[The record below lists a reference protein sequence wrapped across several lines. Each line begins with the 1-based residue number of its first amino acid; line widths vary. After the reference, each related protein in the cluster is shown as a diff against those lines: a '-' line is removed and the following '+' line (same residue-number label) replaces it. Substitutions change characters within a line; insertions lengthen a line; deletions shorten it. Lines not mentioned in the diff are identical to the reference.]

1 MMKLQTNKG
10 NRSVKAILFDKDGT
24 LTNID
29 NMWVEPT
36 EQVIRKILKPHIKEN
51 STVTIEQMIEFLGIV
66 QGEIIPNSVIAS
78 GTVEDMLD
86 EIGKY
91 FPIDKKA
98 LYDVVLEDFR
108 QYLLAHPDMIIPI
121 GDVAFLISELK
132 HKGIKVGVVTND
144 SYIPTKTIFEI
155 LKVWH
160 LFDFVATPDEYPA
173 KPAADSLIGAS
184 QQLGVPLNEIFY
196 VGDSYLDMAYAKHCG
211 GGIAVLTSGSDLQK
225 MKEQS
230 LLVLDSVEQLLDF
243 VIGE

>member
-1 MMKLQTNKG
+1 MKLQTNKG
-10 NRSVKAILFDKDGT
+10 NLEVKAILFDKDGT

-29 NMWVEPT
+29 NLWIEPT
-36 EQVIRKILKPHIKEN
+36 EMVIRKILKQHIKED
-51 STVTIEQMIEFLGIV
+51 SPITIEQMIELLGIV
-66 QGEIIPNSVIAS
+66 RGEIVPNSVIAS

-91 FPIDKKA
+91 FPIDKIA
-98 LYDVVLEDFR
+98 LYDEVLQDFR
-108 QYLLAHPDMIIPI
+108 KYLLAHPDMIVPI

-132 HKGIKVGVVTND
+132 NKGIQVGVVTND

-160 LFDFVATPDEYPA
+160 LFDFVATPDDYAA
-173 KPAADSLIGAS
+173 KPLADSLISAS

-196 VGDSYLDMAYAKHCG
+196 VGDSYLDMDYAKNCG
-211 GGIAVLTSGSDLQK
+211 GGIAVLTSGSDVQI

-230 LLVLDSVEQLLDF
+230 VLVLDSVEQLLDF
-243 VIGE
+243 LIGE

>member
-1 MMKLQTNKG
+1 MKLQTNKG
-10 NRSVKAILFDKDGT
+10 NREAKAILFDKDGT

-36 EQVIRKILKPHIKEN
+36 EMVIRNILKQHIKED
-51 STVTIEQMIEFLGIV
+51 SPITIEQMLELLGIV
-66 QGEIIPNSVIAS
+66 QGEIVPNSVIAS

-155 LKVWH
+155 LKIWH

-173 KPAADSLIGAS
+173 KPASDSLIGAS
-184 QQLGVPLNEIFY
+184 QHLAVPLHEIFY
-196 VGDSYLDMAYAKHCG
+196 VGDSYLDMDYAKHCG
-211 GGIAVLTSGSDLQK
+211 GGIAVLTSGSDVHK

-230 LLVLDSVEQLLDF
+230 VLVLDSVEQLLDF

>member
-1 MMKLQTNKG
+1 MKLQTNKG
-10 NRSVKAILFDKDGT
+10 NREVKAILFDKDGT

-36 EQVIRKILKPHIKEN
+36 EMVIRNILKQHIKQD
-51 STVTIEQMIEFLGIV
+51 SPITIEQMLELLGIV
-66 QGEIIPNSVIAS
+66 QGEIVPNSVIAS

-108 QYLLAHPDMIIPI
+108 HYLLAHPDMIIPI
-121 GDVAFLISELK
+121 GNVAFLISELK

-160 LFDFVATPDEYPA
+160 LFDFVATPNEYPA

-184 QQLGVPLNEIFY
+184 EHLAVPLHEIFY

-211 GGIAVLTSGSDLQK
+211 GGIAVLTSGSDVHT

-230 LLVLDSVEQLLDF
+230 VLVLDSVEQLLDF

>member
-10 NRSVKAILFDKDGT
+10 NREVKAILFDKDGT

-36 EQVIRKILKPHIKEN
+36 EMVIRNILKQHIKQD
-51 STVTIEQMIEFLGIV
+51 SPITIEQMLELLGIV
-66 QGEIIPNSVIAS
+66 QGEIVPNSVIAS

-108 QYLLAHPDMIIPI
+108 HYLLAHPDMIIPI
-121 GDVAFLISELK
+121 GNVAFLISELK

-184 QQLGVPLNEIFY
+184 EHLAVPLHEIFY

-211 GGIAVLTSGSDLQK
+211 GGIAVLTSGSDVQK

>member
-10 NRSVKAILFDKDGT
+10 NRVVKAILFDKDGT

-36 EQVIRKILKPHIKEN
+36 EKVIRKILKPYIKEN
-51 STVTIEQMIEFLGIV
+51 STVTIEQMLELLGIV

-86 EIGKY
+86 KIGKY
-91 FPIDKKA
+91 FPIDKVS
-98 LYDVVLEDFR
+98 LYNEVLEDFR

-132 HKGIKVGVVTND
+132 NKGIQVGVVTND

-155 LKVWH
+155 LNIWH
-160 LFDFVATPDEYPA
+160 LFDFVATPDNYPP
-173 KPAADSLIGAS
+173 KPVADSLIAAS
-184 QQLGVPLNEIFY
+184 EDLGVPLEDIFY
-196 VGDSYLDMAYAKHCG
+196 VGDSYLDMAYAKNCG
-211 GGIAVLTSGSDLQK
+211 GGIGVLTSGSDVQK
-225 MKEQS
+225 MTDES
-230 LLVLDSVEQLLDF
+230 ILVLDSVEQLLDY
-243 VIGE
+243 IKGE